1 MKKMFFIIKHEFRG
15 MIRRT
20 SYRLTTVLL
29 PLVAL
34 LAIVIYNL
42 VQGISGAPA
51 EVKVPKIG
59 YIDNVGIFTEATKQP
74 GAELVAY
81 PSADAAKADLVND
94 AIKEYFIIPPDYIAQ
109 GVLNRFSLQTE
120 LEPGQDSS
128 VAIKDFLIANLL
140 KNAVSPGI
148 TARVQAPYTLDN
160 TVLDKSG
167 NVAEGQGGFGAYIL
181 SYLFSLLLLMSI
193 FTASGFLLQGLVE
206 EKENRVMEVLLSS
219 VSSKQLIAGKVLG
232 LGAAGLVQIVIWLV
246 SFRLLLPLASS
257 SIGGLFA
264 SLAFPPSIIAVS
276 LIYFILGYLLY
287 GILMAGVGAIA
298 PTAQMG
304 QQMSAIFSLMAAIP
318 FMLMVFIIENGDHAL
333 NIVLSLF
340 PPTAPLTVM
349 MRVGQGIPLW
359 EIIVSITLLVLAILG
374 SLALAARIFRTFL
387 LMYGKTPGFKDVVRS
402 LRQA

>member
-1 MKKMFFIIKHEFRG
+1 MKKTFFIIKHEFRG
-15 MIRRT
+15 MLKRT
-20 SYRLTTVLL
+20 SYILTTILL
-29 PLVAL
+29 PLLAL

-42 VQGISGAPA
+42 VQSLSGAPA

-59 YIDNVGIFTEATKQP
+59 YIDQVGIFTEATTQP

-81 PSADAAKADLVND
+81 PSADAARAELVKGD
-94 AIKEYFIIPPDYIAQ
+94 IKEYFIIPPDYVAQ
-109 GVLNRFSLQTE
+109 GVLERFSLQTE
-120 LEPGQDSS
+120 LEPGQGSS
-128 VAIKDFLIANLL
+128 TAIENFLIANLL
-140 KNAVSPGI
+140 KNAVSPEI
-148 TARVQAPYTLDN
+148 TARVQSPYILDN

-167 NVAEGQGGFGAYIL
+167 NVATGQGGFGAYIL
-181 SYLFSLLLLMSI
+181 SYLFSFMLLMSI

-232 LGAAGLVQIVIWLV
+232 LGAAGLVQISIWLV
-246 SFRLLLPLASS
+246 SFKLLLPFASS
-257 SIGGLFA
+257 SIGGLFS
-264 SLAFPPSIIAVS
+264 SLTFPPSVIFVS

-287 GILMAGVGAIA
+287 AVLMAGVGAIA

-318 FMLMVFIIENGDHAL
+318 FMLMVFIIENGDRPL

-340 PPTAPLTVM
+340 PFTAPLTVM
-349 MRVGQGIPLW
+349 MRVGQGIPVW
-359 EIIVSITLLVLAILG
+359 EILVSIALLLLTILG
-374 SLALAARIFRTFL
+374 CLSLAARIFRTFL
-387 LMYGKTPGFKDVVRS
+387 LMYGKTPSFRDVMRS

>member
-1 MKKMFFIIKHEFRG
+1 MEKTFFIIKHEFRG
-15 MIRRT
+15 MLKRT
-20 SYRLTTVLL
+20 SYILTTILL

-42 VQGISGAPA
+42 VQGLSGGTT
-51 EVKVPKIG
+51 EVKIPNIG
-59 YIDNVGIFTEATKQP
+59 YVDQVGIFSEATNQP
-74 GAELVAY
+74 GAELLAY
-81 PSADAAKADLVND
+81 PSAEAAKADLIKGD
-94 AIKEYFIIPPDYIAQ
+94 IKEYFIIPEDYIAS
-109 GVLNRFSLQTE
+109 GVLERFSLKTE
-120 LEPGQDSS
+120 LVPGVDSGT
-128 VAIKDFLIANLL
+128 AIKDFLIANLL
-140 KNAVSPGI
+140 KNSVSADI
-148 TARVQAPYTLDN
+148 SARVQSPYALDN

-219 VSSKQLIAGKVLG
+219 VSSRQLIAGKVLG
-232 LGAAGLVQIVIWLV
+232 LGAAGLVQIAIWLV
-246 SFRLLLPLASS
+246 SYKLLLPFASS
-257 SIGGLFA
+257 SIGGLFS
-264 SLAFPPSIIAVS
+264 SLVFPPSIIILS

-304 QQMSAIFSLMAAIP
+304 QQMSAIFSMMAAIP
-318 FMLMVFIIENGDHAL
+318 FILMVFIIENGDHAL

-349 MRVGQGIPLW
+349 MRLGQGIPVW
-359 EIIVSITLLVLAILG
+359 EIIASIILLILAILG

-387 LMYGKTPGFKDVVRS
+387 LMYGKTPSFKDVVRS
-402 LRQA
+402 LRQT

>member
-1 MKKMFFIIKHEFRG
+1 MLK
-15 MIRRT
+15 RT
-20 SYRLTTVLL
+20 SYILTTILL

-42 VQGISGAPA
+42 VQSISGAPT
-51 EVKVPKIG
+51 EVKIPKIG
-59 YIDNVGIFTEATKQP
+59 YVDQVGIFSAATNQP
-74 GAELVAY
+74 GAELIPY
-81 PSADAAKADLVND
+81 ESADAAKADLIND
-94 AIKEYFIIPPDYIAQ
+94 TIKEYFIIPVDYVAS
-109 GVLNRFSLQTE
+109 GVLERFSLKTE
-120 LEPGQDSS
+120 LEPGQGSS
-128 VAIKDFLIANLL
+128 TAIEDFLIANLL
-140 KNAVSPGI
+140 KNAVSPDI
-148 TARVQAPYTLDN
+148 TARVQAPYTLNN
-160 TVLDKSG
+160 TVLDESG

-219 VSSKQLIAGKVLG
+219 VSSRQLIAGKVLG

-246 SFRLLLPLASS
+246 SYKLLLPFASS
-257 SIGGLFA
+257 SIGGLFS
-264 SLAFPPSIIAVS
+264 SLVFPPSIVILS

-298 PTAQMG
+298 PSAQTG
-304 QQMSAIFSLMAAIP
+304 QQMSTIFSLVAAIP

-349 MRVGQGIPLW
+349 MRLGQGIPVW
-359 EIIVSITLLVLAILG
+359 EIIASIALLVLAILG

-387 LMYGKTPGFKDVVRS
+387 LMYGKTPSFKDIVRS